1 MVSLPATCVYTEGSG
16 AANTLCF
23 VPYST
28 AWPQYIILSEERGD
42 PIRVMVVVAQGHVA
56 RH

>member
-1 MVSLPATCVYTEGSG
+1 VYTEGSG